1 MKKMPIKNM
10 NQLDILKEIQTL
22 EEMMASNSTAIV
34 RQASVVE
41 FEPKEMVMNLGEEPE
56 YLYFVLQGRAKIYMV
71 HENRKRSLLQFIST
85 GDIIGE
91 LSLLEVE
98 KQTKDIMAADTL
110 VCLAIPL
117 SVAKTILLKDN
128 QFMNYLSKYLAEK
141 LLIRVNHF
149 TNGQNYELKYRLA
162 TYLLT
167 VEVDGMYTEKKTETA
182 EFLGVS
188 YRHLIHTLKQF
199 QQQGLLVK
207 EGTDYRINK
216 KELKKLEIKNFF

>member
-71 HENRKRSLLQFIST
+71 HENGKRSLLQFIST

-199 QQQGLLVK
+199 QRQDFLVK

>member
-1 MKKMPIKNM
+1 M

-71 HENRKRSLLQFIST
+71 HENGKRSLLQFIST

-199 QQQGLLVK
+199 QRQDFLVK